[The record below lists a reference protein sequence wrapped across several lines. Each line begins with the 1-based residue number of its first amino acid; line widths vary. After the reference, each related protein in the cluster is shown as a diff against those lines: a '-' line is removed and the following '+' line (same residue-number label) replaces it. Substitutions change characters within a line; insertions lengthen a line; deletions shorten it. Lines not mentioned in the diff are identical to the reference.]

1 MIYKIKWFKMRKII
15 TQGGI
20 QMAKHEDGR
29 GNYFEKRAGTEDA
42 RFHVVPGDDKK
53 WAVKKEGEDD
63 PVYTSDDKNETV
75 EEAEKRAE
83 EAGTK
88 VIIHDEDGKIEEQ
101 EEYDQ

>member
-42 RFHVVPGDDKK
+42 RFHVVPGDDKN
-53 WAVKKEGEDD
+53 G
-63 PVYTSDDKNETV
+63 
-75 EEAEKRAE
+75 
-83 EAGTK
+83 
-88 VIIHDEDGKIEEQ
+88 Q
-101 EEYDQ
+101 